1 MKALKILFS
10 VVLIGLTSVTFGQ
23 GYTFKVMASMGS
35 NQVKSDGEWKTLK
48 TGSSLSSTDEIK
60 LSDKAY
66 VGLIHSGGKSIE
78 LRDAGVYKV
87 NELEK
92 KVPAGK
98 SAASKYADYLTAQM
112 GPEAKKNRLSATGAV
127 HRGSLSGADI
137 NVYMPNSVQVFK
149 NYAIVRWD
157 ALEGGKVT
165 YKVKVMNMFED
176 ILISEETTD
185 TFFELDLNDKKIESY
200 PNVLLIVSTVND
212 EDVKSATIAIKKL
225 PNSYKTQVTT
235 GLDDLMSGVS
245 EETALNK
252 YILAGFYEDNN
263 LLVDA
268 LTSYEEAIKLAP
280 EVETYKEAYE
290 EFLLRNGLKTAKK

>member
-1 MKALKILFS
+1 MKAIRILFS
-10 VVLIGLTSVTFGQ
+10 TALLGLTFMAYSQDYAFR
-23 GYTFKVMASMGS
+23 VMASMGS
-35 NQVKSDGEWKTLK
+35 NQVKSGGEWKALK
-48 TGSSLSSTDEIK
+48 TGSSLKANDELK

-78 LRDAGVYKV
+78 LREAGVYKV
-87 NELEK
+87 SELEQ
-92 KVPAGK
+92 KVPNGK
-98 SAASKYADYLTAQM
+98 GAAAKYADYLANQM

-127 HRGSLSGADI
+127 HRGQLGGADI

-157 ALEGGKVT
+157 PVEAGKVT
-165 YKVKVMNMFED
+165 YKVVVMNMFED
-176 ILISEETTD
+176 VLISEETNN
-185 TFFELDLNDKKIESY
+185 TFFELDLNNKMIESY
-200 PNVLLIVSTVND
+200 PNVLLVVTTADDDNI
-212 EDVKSATIAIKKL
+212 KSETIAIKKL
-225 PNSYKTQVTT
+225 PSNYKTQVSS
-235 GLDDLMSGVS
+235 GLNDLMSGVG

-252 YILAGFYEDNN
+252 YILAGFYEENN

-290 EFLLRNGLKTAKK
+290 EFLLRNGLKSGK